1 MNREIMRILKQ
12 LCDGVAVRRA
22 WRLAAGVALLVV
34 ASTCTPDK
42 ITGVGES
49 GKWTAG
55 TAEHATLVGKA
66 NRTYLVHV
74 PKRRRLTGGIPV
86 PFPLVIV
93 LHGSSGDGASIE
105 VTTKMDSLADATQF
119 LVAYPN
125 GTGGDF
131 NLYPSDWNSGTCCGG
146 AARDQ
151 VDDLGFITALIK
163 QISANSPVD
172 ARRIYIAGFSA
183 GGYMAYHAGCQL
195 SAKIAAIAVV
205 SGDLVDPNCSPAKP
219 VPLFAIHGTDDPVVA
234 YTEDAPPP
242 HSAVPPL
249 ALGLPPSVGFW
260 TSLNKCSGGAV
271 TKASAHVTRSRFTV
285 CTSAEVDFYSIL
297 GGTHGWPGGP
307 EDPGSQPPMNEIK
320 ASILISQ
327 FFARQI
333 R

>member
-1 MNREIMRILKQ
+1 MIAKIMRVLNGVSDGFPVRYLSQIIA
-12 LCDGVAVRRA
+12 GVAV
-22 WRLAAGVALLVV
+22 LIVV
-34 ASTCTPDK
+34 STCSPDRL
-42 ITGVGES
+42 TGVGES

-55 TAEHATLVGKA
+55 TAAHATLVGKA

-74 PKRRRLTGGIPV
+74 PTRRRITGGVPV

-146 AARDQ
+146 ANRDQ
-151 VDDLGFITALIK
+151 VDDLGFIRALIK
-163 QISANSPVD
+163 QVSANSPVD

-195 SAKIAAIAVV
+195 SATIAAIAVV
-205 SGDLVDPNCSPAKP
+205 SGDLVDPDCSPAKP
-219 VPLFAIHGTDDPVVA
+219 VPLFAIHGTDDTEVV
-234 YTEDAPPP
+234 YTEGAPPP
-242 HSAVPPL
+242 HSAIPPL

-271 TKASAHVTRSRFTV
+271 TKASLHVTRSHFTV
-285 CTSAEVDFYSIL
+285 CTIAEVDFYSIL

-307 EDPGSQPPMNEIK
+307 EDPGAQPPMSEVK
-320 ASILISQ
+320 ASILIAA
-327 FFARQI
+327 FFSRHL